1 MNARTARLY
10 VHAGSKPQ
18 AVDDLT
24 AIGVVLAEW
33 QIERKELPDVD
44 GEMKRYRGRLAEKL
58 GRVSYR
64 SGSRNRV
71 LSQQCR
77 LLIQSLLLADANNF
91 RDAGDCLGHQRA
103 LMTWTPGGKLQF
115 ASLPQRLVCQAKSLA
130 VVAVMAA
137 VLLVALFY
145 FWNVGR
151 AASTAGRL
159 AEDAVVRQT
168 QRADAADL
176 QFKSERTLKE
186 SLQDQT
192 SSLTEQVAQ
201 KDRRIRD
208 LEAETKGGVAP
219 PAPRGK
225 PNKLASDSRYLTF
238 QSDPSL
244 LEDVVFQ
251 TLFRKEFLIAEEE
264 ARADQMLS
272 LLVNA
277 MRVWWVAVRD
287 MRTFSWESCDLLV
300 DKVVDG
306 RFCTQTFTENLIP
319 NLAE

>member
-1 MNARTARLY
+1 MNTRTARLY

-115 ASLPQRLVCQAKSLA
+115 ASLPQRLVYQAKSLA

-176 QFKSERTLKE
+176 QIKSERTLKE

-201 KDRRIRD
+201 KDRRIRE
-208 LEAETKGGVAP
+208 LEGGDP
-219 PAPRGK
+219 PAPSGK
-225 PNKLASDSRYLTF
+225 RNKLASDSRYLTF

-251 TLFRKEFLIAEEE
+251 TLFRKNVLIAEEE

-272 LLVNA
+272 SLVNA
-277 MRVWWVAVRD
+277 MRVWWDAVRA

>member
-130 VVAVMAA
+130 VVTGIFAI
-137 VLLVALFY
+137 LLVTSFY
-145 FWNVGR
+145 FWNMGR

-186 SLQDQT
+186 SLQNQV
-192 SSLTEQVAQ
+192 SILTEQVPK
-201 KDRRIRD
+201 KDGPSGD
-208 LEAETKGGVAP
+208 P
-219 PAPRGK
+219 PAPSGK

-238 QSDPSL
+238 QSDPYL
-244 LEDVVFQ
+244 REDVAFQ

-264 ARADQMLS
+264 ERADQMLS
-272 LLVNA
+272 SLVNA
-277 MRVWWVAVRD
+277 MRVWFD
-287 MRTFSWESCDLLV
+287 PE
-300 DKVVDG
+300 
-306 RFCTQTFTENLIP
+306 
-319 NLAE
+319 